1 MKYQKTM
8 ISILR
13 CVIVL
18 AASLA
23 LIAAILIVPSAVEN
37 TLSVFP
43 DFAYLNVPCQGFF
56 WLSALIFLVALVLA
70 WRITA
75 NIAGGE
81 SFSMKNAALLM
92 NIARLAFAECV
103 LYFAGA
109 VALYVAGG
117 MSPAILFAAIVM
129 EAIGICA
136 TVGCAALSHLT
147 EKAACLQADNDLTI

>member
-18 AASLA
+18 AAALA
-23 LIAAILIVPSAVEN
+23 LIAAILIVPAAVEN
-37 TLSVFP
+37 TLADFP
-43 DFAYLNVPCQGFF
+43 DFAYLNAPCRGFF
-56 WLSALIFLVALVLA
+56 WISALIFLVALVLA
-70 WRITA
+70 WQITV
-75 NIAGGE
+75 NIADGE

-92 NIARLAFAECV
+92 HIARLAFAECI
-103 LYFAGA
+103 LYLAGA
-109 VALYVAGG
+109 VALYVAGC
-117 MSPAILFAAIVM
+117 MNPAILFAVIVM

-147 EKAACLQADNDLTI
+147 EKAAHLQADNDLTI